1 MATCLVSGNIV
12 SPSGTAISSVT
23 VFARVNQPVLSGT
36 SLVTPLQLSVQ
47 TDSSGNFA
55 MTLQQSISV
64 IFTIMYPSIGT
75 DPQRNAYYTG
85 NIPATT
91 TASFSSVIVTEV

>member
-1 MATCLVSGNIV
+1 MATCLVSGPLLD
-12 SPSGTAISSVT
+12 PSGTALTSVT
-23 VFARVNQPVLSGT
+23 IYARITNPTLSGT
-36 SLVTPLQLSVQ
+36 SLVTPFQLSVQ

-64 IFTIMYPSIGT
+64 IFTIQYPSIGT
-75 DPQRNAYYTG
+75 DPKRNAYYTG

-91 TASFSSVIVTEV
+91 TADFSSVIVTEV